1 MAIKD
6 VVVPVID
13 RIEDE
18 PALTAVEKLSIFDDA
33 HVAALLVVALPEPM
47 LAVDAGVSARMLAE
61 VIEKARL
68 DGQET
73 EAKLKSRPGSAAEL
87 RVIESWA
94 HVAVGATVTHARHA
108 DLTVMALSK
117 PESRD
122 GLRREIFEEV
132 LMGSGRAIL
141 AIPQAWRAGSAI
153 RRVMIAWDGS
163 REAVRAI
170 AEAEPFLQGADL
182 VVVATVD
189 AKPRAGGVGEAP
201 GADIAAHLARRN
213 VSVEVR
219 NLDGYGREPGEAL
232 LSAAIDMNADLIVM
246 GAYRHARLQQ
256 AIMGGVTRTLLE
268 TSPIPMLL
276 AH

>member
-6 VVVPVID
+6 VVVPVLD

-18 PALTAVEKLSIFDDA
+18 AALAAIEKLSVFDNA
-33 HVAALLVVALPEPM
+33 HVAAVLIVALPDPAI
-47 LAVDAGVSARMLAE
+47 AVDPGVSARILAE
-61 VIEKARL
+61 AIQKARS
-68 DGQET
+68 DAQDT
-73 EAKLKSRPGSAAEL
+73 EAKLKARTSAAEV
-87 RVIESWA
+87 RIAESWA
-94 HVAVGATVTHARHA
+94 HVAVDAAVTHARHA
-108 DLTVMALSK
+108 DLTVMALPK
-117 PESRD
+117 PEDWDS
-122 GLRREIFEEV
+122 LRREVFEGV
-132 LMGSGRAIL
+132 LMGSGRAVL
-141 AIPQAWRAGSAI
+141 AIPQTLRTGSTI

-170 AEAEPFLQGADL
+170 AEAEPFLQGADF

-189 AKPRAGGVGEAP
+189 AKPRTGGVGEAP
-201 GADIAAHLARRN
+201 GADIAAHLARRG

-219 NLDGYGREPGEAL
+219 NLDGYGREPGRAL
-232 LSAAIDMNADLIVM
+232 LSAAVDMNADLIVM

-256 AIMGGVTRTLLE
+256 AILGGVTRTLLE